1 MCTTPN
7 NTFHAPKRS
16 RWAERAF
23 AWAWGH
29 AHGPLEHYYGP
40 LKATL
45 FADLQGRVAEIGPGA
60 GINLRHFPK
69 DIELVGVEPN
79 PFMHPK
85 LHAAAVE
92 AGHRIE
98 IVEGFAEA
106 LPLEDESLDAVV
118 STLVLCSVYEP
129 AQALAEV
136 LRVLR
141 PGGRFYFLEH
151 VAAPEGSGLRHVQN
165 GIAPLWRRLGDGCNP
180 NRDTA
185 KAIRQAGFS
194 DTAFEARRIPVPLFP
209 VTPHI
214 VGFATK

>member
-1 MCTTPN
+1 MCATQN
-7 NTFHAPKRS
+7 NFHAPRRS

-40 LKATL
+40 LKRAL
-45 FADLQGRVAEIGPGA
+45 FADLHGRVVEIGPGA
-60 GINLRHFPK
+60 GINLRHFPRN
-69 DIELVGVEPN
+69 IEFVGVEPN
-79 PFMHPK
+79 PYMHPR
-85 LHAAAVE
+85 LHAAAGK
-92 AGHRIE
+92 AGLPIE
-98 IVEGFAEA
+98 VVAGFAEA
-106 LPLEDESLDAVV
+106 LPLEDASVDAVV

-129 AQALAEV
+129 ARVLAEV

-151 VAAPEGSGLRHVQN
+151 VAAPSGSGLRRVQD

-185 KAIRQAGFS
+185 TALHAVGFVTV
-194 DTAFEARRIPVPLFP
+194 DLEARKIPVPLFP

-214 VGFATK
+214 VGTATK